1 MWLRLT
7 LRSTSTGDVVALSGL
22 LLRAS
27 RMFSPKTFETREQ
40 TDDIINWV
48 ISQLSHILRHS
59 TADVSFLSALFS
71 LYVGLNGY
79 KFLSS
84 RTADQFKME
93 RCLWLC
99 VVDVSL
105 LSFCCVCAC
114 EWFADI
120 RLQAALMFEWLC
132 VWTVVWVCD
141 LNLLFLLLQCNF
153 LCNISADCWCIS
165 ITWRE

>member
-27 RMFSPKTFETREQ
+27 WMFSPKTFETREQ

-71 LYVGLNGY
+71 LYVGLSGY

-132 VWTVVWVCD
+132 VWTVVCVCVIWICS
-141 LNLLFLLLQCNF
+141 FCFYSVIFCAISLQTVGVS
-153 LCNISADCWCIS
+153 L
-165 ITWRE
+165 

>member
-27 RMFSPKTFETREQ
+27 QMFSPKTFETREQ

-132 VWTVVWVCD
+132 VWTVVCVCVIWICS
-141 LNLLFLLLQCNF
+141 FCFYSVIFCAISLQTVGVS
-153 LCNISADCWCIS
+153 L
-165 ITWRE
+165 